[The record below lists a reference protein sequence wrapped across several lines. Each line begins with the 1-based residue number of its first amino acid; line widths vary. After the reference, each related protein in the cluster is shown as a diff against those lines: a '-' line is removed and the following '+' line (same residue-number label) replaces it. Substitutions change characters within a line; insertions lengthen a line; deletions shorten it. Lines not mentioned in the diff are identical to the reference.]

1 MSRKQIGLRMKDE
14 TRDQLERVRGGLSR
28 TDYIE
33 GAVLA
38 QIARDLKRVETPHEY
53 SLDTGGPVCSVHSN
67 TMPCPFCVTSLDDGK
82 PVQKIDMVEDGP
94 AGPMFVWLCG
104 LCGQPLNQW
113 EKCNSGIHVGPN
125 ETGSQGT
132 PVKSTILAALL
143 RQSKFREGELQD
155 GSRIEDGEVYPQPL
169 IERRDGSADMERC
182 IEAQIEAQ
190 KNRPLNQQIK
200 ALKENPPSNGF
211 AVRSSAES
219 RAGVVPVPKK
229 AQKGRR

>member
-38 QIARDLKRVETPHEY
+38 QIARDLKKT
-53 SLDTGGPVCSVHSN
+53 DN
-67 TMPCPFCVTSLDDGK
+67 DGWSCDGTRIEDGALVRK
-82 PVQKIDMVEDGP
+82 VDMVEDGP
-94 AGPMFVWLCG
+94 GGPMYIWVCDF
-104 LCGQPLNQW
+104 CGQPLNPW

-125 ETGSQGT
+125 ETGSTGT

-143 RQSKFREGELQD
+143 RQSKD
-155 GSRIEDGEVYPQPL
+155 DPVSIIEDDRMPPNMAVAVPSGEVFVD
-169 IERRDGSADMERC
+169 RK
-182 IEAQIEAQ
+182 QIEEPFFGGGAMEPPIGPQ
-190 KNRPLNQQIK
+190 GPIEPVARNISPSAYSIRP
-200 ALKENPPSNGF
+200 
-211 AVRSSAES
+211 SAES

-229 AQKGRR
+229 AQKGRK